1 MNPEWLL
8 IVASPFVGSFLG
20 VLVVRLPQRQP
31 VVLGRSACST
41 CGVRIASHELIPILS
56 WLVQK
61 GRCRSCGTPLGYIY
75 PAIELSATIAALWSV
90 WVMDGVQAVAGCM
103 LGWALLALAFIDWRH
118 LRLPDAITLPLL
130 PLGLLVAFLSA
141 PETFWDHAIG
151 AALGLLFFFT
161 VRVAYFKMRGREGLG
176 LGDVKLL
183 GSAGAW
189 VGWMGLPWVV
199 LIAAFAALTATALQ
213 SIGGSELSAAK
224 KVPFGVYLAAGTW
237 LVWLYGPLALVQ

>member
-141 PETFWDHAIG
+141 PETFWDHAID
-151 AALGLLFFFT
+151 
-161 VRVAYFKMRGREGLG
+161 RK
-176 LGDVKLL
+176 
-183 GSAGAW
+183 S
-189 VGWMGLPWVV
+189 VV
-199 LIAAFAALTATALQ
+199 
-213 SIGGSELSAAK
+213 
-224 KVPFGVYLAAGTW
+224 
-237 LVWLYGPLALVQ
+237 